1 MEETKIIAALRNL
14 PVSVQVWPLR
24 SGAGGYSWQCLDA
37 SGRSDD
43 LAGVVSESLTFLIGR
58 LAGAI
63 DILEDLTANHQ
74 N

>member
-1 MEETKIIAALRNL
+1 LNEQAIIQALRNL

-43 LAGVVSESLTFLIGR
+43 LASVLSESLTFLIGR
-58 LAGAI
+58 LAGDTGVLD
-63 DILEDLTANHQ
+63 DIRGMQ
-74 N
+74 